1 MQTTIEYDKPEK
13 KRFIVQFPDNESY
26 IAAQA
31 IEMPGGKQKILDSS
45 ERNFF
50 TLELNTTEVTLNET
64 FESNQPSEQ
73 ATVEN
78 VLVAGD
84 GQITDDPFAIFRTLY
99 NAEVVEDFQYDI
111 EDSELFNEELF
122 VSEADMAGS
131 MDDVLGLV
139 YAGQAWEA
147 GYRGDNVDIAIV
159 DTGISGSRPEFPV
172 SKRRGGWAPPGGNA
186 WTDQRGHGSMCAAIA
201 AGTKASGGLVDGIA
215 PNAGLI
221 ACKTAFYTSELISIY
236 QYLINFISTSE
247 RRLVAS
253 NSYGIR
259 SGSAPSSAPNKALM
273 RVLSDAVNAGI
284 TLVYS
289 AGNNH
294 ELTGGSP
301 TSCSPTSIWSH
312 KGRKD
317 LLAVATCDLDL
328 NMWYYSSRGPG
339 QYYAQ
344 PDTEQKPDVTAPT
357 PRNGLIVYGD
367 SMRVLPNGWGTSGAC
382 PQISGLAALMLSK
395 DPTLNYTEVFEKIRN
410 NATGLGLNYNCQG
423 AGLIN
428 VASTVNA
435 V

>member
-1 MQTTIEYDKPEK
+1 MQKTIQYDKPEK
-13 KRFIVQFPDNESY
+13 KRFIVQFPDNDSY
-26 IAAQA
+26 TAAQA
-31 IEMPGGKQKILDSS
+31 IEMPGGKEKLLESS

-50 TLELNTTEVTLNET
+50 ALELDTTEVTLNQT
-64 FESNQPSEQ
+64 FEGDQPSEQ

-78 VLVAGD
+78 VLIADD
-84 GQITDDPFAIFRTLY
+84 GLITDDPFALYRTLY
-99 NAEVVEDFQYDI
+99 NAEIVEDFQYEI
-111 EDSELFNEELF
+111 EDSELFDEELF
-122 VSEADMAGS
+122 VSEADVAGT
-131 MDDVLGLV
+131 MDDVLNLV
-139 YAGQAWEA
+139 YAGEAWEE

-159 DTGISGSRPEFPV
+159 DTGISGSRPEFPL
-172 SKRRGGWAPPGGNA
+172 SKRRGGWARPNDNA

-201 AGTKASGGLVDGIA
+201 AGTKSNGGQVNGIA

-221 ACKTAFYTSELISIY
+221 ACKTAFYTSELIAIY
-236 QYLINFISTSE
+236 QYLINFNSTSE

-259 SGSAPSSAPNKALM
+259 SGSAPTAVPNTTLM
-273 RVLSDAVNAGI
+273 RVLSDAVNTGI

-294 ELTGGSP
+294 KLAGGSP
-301 TSCSPTSIWSH
+301 TSCNPNSIWMH
-312 KGRKD
+312 KGRDD

-339 QYYAQ
+339 QYFGQ
-344 PDTEQKPDVTAPT
+344 PNTEQKPDVTAPT

-367 SMRVLPNGWGTSGAC
+367 SIRVLPNGWGTSGAC

-395 DPTLNYTEVFEKIRN
+395 DPTLNYNDVFDKIRN
-410 NATGLGLNYNCQG
+410 NTTGLGINHNCQG
-423 AGLIN
+423 TGLIN
-428 VASTVNA
+428 VVSTVAA